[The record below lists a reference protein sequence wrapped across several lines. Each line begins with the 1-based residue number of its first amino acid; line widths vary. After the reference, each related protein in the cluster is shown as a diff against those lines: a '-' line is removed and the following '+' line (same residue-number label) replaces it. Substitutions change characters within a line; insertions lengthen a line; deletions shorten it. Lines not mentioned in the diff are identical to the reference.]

1 MLTFIATFVL
11 AQYLQSHVD
20 QFLLYLHHRNYSL
33 DFRASF
39 LKSGFHHFADGLLST
54 GACAACPGAQ
64 ATINEVVETALR
76 DACPEIK
83 GVIPVAQVDQE
94 LIDIA
99 LKILR
104 RDRIG
109 HDG

>member
-1 MLTFIATFVL
+1 MDALQKVIEDKIRPI
-11 AQYLQSHVD
+11 LQSHNGDIELVEVTPD
-20 QFLLYLHHRNYSL
+20 
-33 DFRASF
+33 
-39 LKSGFHHFADGLLST
+39 GFVKVRLT

-64 ATINEVVETALR
+64 ATLNEVVESALR

-83 GVIPVAQVDQE
+83 GVLPVAQVDQE
-94 LIDIA
+94 LIDMA

-104 RDRIG
+104 RDRTG

>member
-1 MLTFIATFVL
+1 MDALQKVIEDKIRPI
-11 AQYLQSHVD
+11 LQSHNGDIELVEVTPD
-20 QFLLYLHHRNYSL
+20 
-33 DFRASF
+33 
-39 LKSGFHHFADGLLST
+39 GFVKVRLT

-64 ATINEVVETALR
+64 ATLNEVVESALQ

-83 GVIPVAQVDQE
+83 GVLPVAQVDQE
-94 LIDIA
+94 LIDMA

-104 RDRIG
+104 RDRTG